1 VIDNASARVKVQELL
16 RAHDATCKR
25 NALRDNLG
33 DGYLY
38 AHNKLYANVR
48 DVVLLLGFRFNNQ
61 PSKLWGNYHAFP
73 LTSLDRILTQRT
85 IPYLN
90 NVTPFRD
97 LLRVNA
103 EFEMPRS
110 MFYTIKKNYL
120 LHESAHCISYK
131 LIRGYQKSISRV
143 LPQQQFVLSALLSES
158 FANAIELL
166 ASSFIDRE
174 PQLLFFHMNSYI
186 TYSSQGL
193 TELRSVV
200 SQWGLEET
208 LKFCCFAYLL
218 ANLCHETASEAT
230 IDKIIHRIWHAST
243 IDADS
248 RSLFHEIFKYGFI
261 LNPVFRVDAGF
272 AYFQMSKTEQ
282 EFERIKTLDLV
293 DEPVIS
299 EILMVFDMLAD
310 VASKG
315 SQCGFLGRANG
326 GRHASHLP
334 TVVQRK

>member
-1 VIDNASARVKVQELL
+1 MINIASDSIKLRELL
-16 RAHDATCKR
+16 RAHDTYSKN
-25 NALRDNLG
+25 NALPDNLG

-61 PSKLWGNYHAFP
+61 PSKLWGKYQAFP
-73 LTSLDRILTQRT
+73 LISLDQILAQLT

-90 NVTPFRD
+90 NVTPFRY
-97 LLRVNA
+97 LLRINA
-103 EFEMPRS
+103 EFQMPRS
-110 MFYTIKKNYL
+110 MFYTVKKNYL

-131 LIRGYQKSISRV
+131 LIRGYKKSISRV

-166 ASSFIDRE
+166 ASSLIVRE
-174 PQLLFFHMNSYI
+174 PQLLFFHMNSYM

-193 TELRSVV
+193 TGLRSMV

-230 IDKIIHRIWHAST
+230 IDKIIHRIWYGST
-243 IDADS
+243 IEAGA
-248 RSLFHEIFKYGFI
+248 RSLLHEVFKYGFI

-272 AYFQMSKTEQ
+272 AYFQMSKTER
-282 EFERIKTLDLV
+282 EFEKIKTLNLV

-299 EILMVFDMLAD
+299 EILTVFDLFAD
-310 VASKG
+310 VALKG
-315 SQCGFLGRANG
+315 SQCRFLGRANN
-326 GRHASHLP
+326 GRHTSHLP
-334 TVVQRK
+334 TVVKRK